1 MEWGGLLAGWPD
13 GGYGLVRVM
22 DGGRVNIMR
31 ARSFWVVLLLVGMAP
46 GLWGQE
52 SLPPQALFTMAVQ
65 RMASLFDATNRQT
78 FSATLEVVKAEGLP
92 GELLGQQV
100 RFGMQAPD
108 RIRAEAL
115 VKKERFLAGRLGQ
128 EVWILQPEK
137 RFGLVGAPGVAR
149 YATAPERLDD
159 TRLGPLALPVPREQL
174 AMAPLLFRAEGL
186 PGETIDGVA
195 CQVVRATLAPEARN
209 LLKLG
214 PMILTVAVRST
225 DGWPARIGYSDG
237 EGVRAEVAVRSPRME
252 PAWAEAK
259 WMINAPAGVKV
270 ERVALSHLMRFVPAA
285 FRVLTTGAVE
295 LEGAK
300 GREVVARHGKGR
312 LERVDGTQVLFLE
325 GTPEEM
331 GEQHGTLMRRQVR
344 DLVNRV
350 LYGVGVGSSFEKG
363 RWFFGEI
370 EQCQMRIGRFMDERY
385 LREMDS
391 IALAAGLEKEEVRL
405 ANFFPELFHCSG
417 FALLGSSTTGG
428 RIYHG
433 RILDYMKGVGL
444 EPNAVVIIHRPE
456 VGHAWANVGYA
467 GFVGSVTAMNERHI
481 SIGEMGG
488 RGEGQ
493 WDGKPM
499 AQLVREVME
508 KASTL
513 EEAVAIFRDSPRT
526 CEYYYVIA
534 DGRSGRAVGIA
545 ATPERFELVEPGTA
559 HAQLPHPV
567 TDTVL
572 LSAGD
577 RYEELVK
584 RVKAGHGRFDA
595 DSARE
600 LMTRPVCMKSNI
612 HSVLFAPDTLDFWVA
627 NSDGEQPASHC
638 RYTHYNLRELLK
650 PVESARAATPPVDG
664 K

>member
-1 MEWGGLLAGWPD
+1 MQR
-13 GGYGLVRVM
+13 RVFL
-22 DGGRVNIMR
+22 GV
-31 ARSFWVVLLLVGMAP
+31 FLLLGWLPWMR
-46 GLWGQE
+46 GEE
-52 SLPPQALFTMAVQ
+52 SLPPQALFTRTVQ
-65 RMASLFDATNRQT
+65 RVVGLFDATNRQT

-92 GELLGQQV
+92 GGLMGQQV
-100 RFGMQAPD
+100 RLGMQAPD
-108 RIRAEAL
+108 RLRAEVR
-115 VKKERFLAGRLGQ
+115 VKEETFLAGRLGQ

-195 CQVVRATLAPEARN
+195 CQVVRATLAPEAQN

-214 PMILTVAVRST
+214 PMVLTVAVRNT

-237 EGVRAEVAVRSPRME
+237 EGIRAEVRVRSPRME
-252 PAWAEAK
+252 APWADAGWRME
-259 WMINAPAGVKV
+259 APAGTRV
-270 ERVALSHLMRFVPAA
+270 ERVAVSHLMRFVPAA

-295 LEGAK
+295 LDGTP
-300 GREVVARHGKGR
+300 GRAVLARHGKGR
-312 LERVDGTQVLFLE
+312 LERMDGTQVLFLE

-331 GEQHGTLMRRQVR
+331 GEQHGTLMRGQVR

-350 LYGVGVGSSFEKG
+350 LYGVGVGSSFDKG

-385 LREMDS
+385 LREMDA
-391 IALAAGLEKEEVRL
+391 IALAAGLDREEVRL

-417 FALLGSSTTGG
+417 FALLGSSTRDG

-444 EPNAVVIIHRPE
+444 EPNAVVIIHRPDQ
-456 VGHAWANVGYA
+456 GHAWANVSYA
-467 GFVGSVTAMNERHI
+467 GFVGSVTAMNEKHI

-488 RGEGQ
+488 RGEGN

-508 KASTL
+508 KSSTL
-513 EEAVAIFRDSPRT
+513 EEAIGIFRTSPRT

-545 ATPERFELVEPGTA
+545 ATPDRFEVVEPGAA

-567 TDTVL
+567 RDAVL

-584 RVKAGHGRFDA
+584 RVKSGHGRFDV
-595 DSARE
+595 DSARD

-650 PVESARAATPPVDG
+650 PLESARATMPDPVAPGSHAHG

>member
-1 MEWGGLLAGWPD
+1 M
-13 GGYGLVRVM
+13 GLVVR
-22 DGGRVNIMR
+22 
-31 ARSFWVVLLLVGMAP
+31 
-46 GLWGQE
+46 GQE
-52 SLPPQALFTMAVQ
+52 SMPPQALFTSAVQ
-65 RMASLFDATNRQT
+65 RVASLFDATNRQT

-92 GELLGQQV
+92 GELLGQKV
-100 RFGMQAPD
+100 WMGMQAPD
-108 RIRAEAL
+108 RIRAEAM

-128 EVWILQPEK
+128 EVWILQPGK
-137 RFGLVGAPGVAR
+137 QFGLVGAPGVAR

-159 TRLGPLALPVPREQL
+159 TELGPLALPVAREQL
-174 AMAPLLFRAEGL
+174 AMAPLLFRAEGM
-186 PGETIDGVA
+186 PGETIDGIA

-209 LLKLG
+209 LFKLG
-214 PMILTVAVRST
+214 PMVVTVAVRST

-237 EGVRAEVAVRSPRME
+237 EGIRVEVAVRSPRME
-252 PAWAEAK
+252 AAWSEAK
-259 WMINAPAGVKV
+259 WRMNPADGVKV

-285 FRVLTTGAVE
+285 FRVLTTGAVD
-295 LEGAK
+295 LDAGK

-312 LERVDGTQVLFLE
+312 LEKIEGTRVLFLE

-331 GEQHGTLMRRQVR
+331 GEQHGTLMRGQVR

-363 RWFFGEI
+363 RWFLGEI
-370 EQCQMRIGRFMDERY
+370 EECQMRIGPFMDERY

-391 IALAAGLEKEEVRL
+391 IASAAGLDREEVRL

-417 FALLGSSTTGG
+417 FALLPDATQGG
-428 RIYHG
+428 RVYHG

-456 VGHAWANVGYA
+456 VGHAWANVSYA
-467 GFVGSVTAMNERHI
+467 GFVGSVTAMNDQHI

-488 RGEGQ
+488 RGEGK

-499 AQLVREVME
+499 AQLVREAME

-513 EEAVAIFRDSPRT
+513 DEAIAIFRDSPRT

-545 ATPERFELVEPGTA
+545 ATPDRFELVEPGAA

-567 TDTVL
+567 PGTVL
-572 LSAGD
+572 LSVGD

-595 DSARE
+595 DSARD

-638 RYTHYNLRELLK
+638 RYIHYNLRELLK
-650 PVESARAATPPVDG
+650 PVESARAVSTPRAAG
-664 K
+664 E